1 MKKVF
6 VNLRANDAILDRLR
20 GPGDYQIDVVEPHVE
35 APGQSFPED
44 RIADADILLCDFPP
58 ANFDAMQSLKFI
70 QLASAG
76 YTQLTGLGLVDKGI
90 RACNARGVFDV
101 PIAEWNIAM
110 MINLIRDMRGL
121 VRNQE
126 SGTWDRDTRFQKE
139 IRDSVVGL
147 WGYGGIGRQTAR
159 LGKAL
164 GLKIHAL
171 TRSGPAQLSDIYRVD
186 GTGDPDAELPDRFF
200 TQEQTTEFLSG
211 LDFLILGMPMT
222 PANEGIVGEAE
233 LKSLP
238 DHAYVLNPARGPLIQ
253 EAALLRALSEGW
265 IAGAALDTHYH
276 YPMPAD
282 HPLWQMPNVIMTP
295 HISGSSG
302 SPHYLTRIWDIFAQ
316 NLERFSNDQP
326 LLNELNSDQIQRLDE
341 DSQRNL

>member
-1 MKKVF
+1 MKKIF
-6 VNLRANDAILDRLR
+6 VNLRADDAVLARLR
-20 GPGDYQIDVVEPHVE
+20 SAGDYEIDVVEQHIEKPDQ
-35 APGQSFPED
+35 ALPED
-44 RIADADILLCDFPP
+44 RIADADILFCDFPP
-58 ANFDAMQSLKFI
+58 SNFSAMQSLKLI

-76 YTQLTGLGLVDKGI
+76 YTQITGLDLVGRGI

-139 IRDSVVGL
+139 IRGSVVGL

-159 LGKAL
+159 LGKAM

-171 TRSGPAQLSDIYRVD
+171 TRSGPAQLTDIYRVD
-186 GTGDPDAELPDRFF
+186 GTGDPDAEMPDRFF
-200 TQEQTTEFLSG
+200 TQEQTAEFLSG

-233 LKSLP
+233 LKALP

-253 EAALLRALSEGW
+253 EAALLQALTEGW

-276 YPMPAD
+276 YPMPPA
-282 HPLWQMPNVIMTP
+282 HPLWKMPNVIMTP

-302 SPHYLTRIWDIFAQ
+302 SPHYLNRVWDIFAQ
-316 NLERFSNDQP
+316 NLERFSNDLP
-326 LLNELNSDQIQRLDE
+326 LLNELTSDQIERLD
-341 DSQRNL
+341 DAS